1 MKGLKKTENS
11 SEKLVDGILHL
22 WLKTSY
28 PHLTRPR
35 AEAKFLANS
44 FVREFTSWVSGLDI
58 LTGAFWLGSAY
69 ASLAGNETRKK
80 HSLYFTPPYLASR
93 ILDNA
98 GKTLLWGK
106 IIDPACGGAAF
117 LAPAAER
124 VAKELVKR
132 GHTSEQVL
140 DYLEANLYGCDSDA
154 FLCKLS
160 ATFLRMILA
169 EHIASAGREPS
180 FKIQP
185 GDGLTTFKT
194 QAGTFSLVL
203 CNPPYKKL
211 TKDEAAPHQKTYADV
226 IKGQPNLYAL
236 FMRRSMRLLAPK
248 GKAVLL
254 TPMSFLSGQY
264 FSKLRQLLADEG
276 HVNQLDLIHEKAGV
290 FLGAEQDSAITVWN
304 RTNGA
309 ASSTTIY
316 ALSAG
321 GGCSYIG
328 KLLLSKADTP
338 WPVPRNL
345 ADNDLLPL
353 LQRPKHSLT
362 SYGYKPRI
370 GAIVV
375 HRDRRIRYSR
385 IGPSSKANHPVP
397 IIWASDVGTD
407 GVLRLNGHGRNE
419 FNFVDMASSTSP
431 SITKQPAIAMQRV
444 TSHEQNRRLICDW
457 EQLDVIF
464 VHWSGHWEA
473 AFPGQYHWSDRDNK
487 VVKRRSI
494 CVCGARQFRLNRR
507 SAGIVDWF
515 FECAFCNKP
524 LSPKWLQNDRDTLRI
539 IGPAMSPERLT
550 EVRMQA
556 TPYRAS
562 SAYYVKSDLFIDFK
576 EGSQQFLTYLR
587 PGREEQLKDFVA
599 KQYGFATEAVTSED
613 VQKACEGKAEC
624 AKDLA
629 DYLASIRQIEAAEQQ
644 LPNMQRWCL
653 ATEIWHTLAHRT

>member
-1 MKGLKKTENS
+1 MLPNDKNTFEKLLKGLKKTESS

-35 AEAKFLANS
+35 AEAKFLANT
-44 FVREFTSWVSGLDI
+44 FVEEFTSWVSGLDI

-69 ASLAGNETRKK
+69 AALAGNETRKK

-169 EHIASAGREPS
+169 KHIANAGREPS

-290 FLGAEQDSAITVWN
+290 FFGAEQDSAITVWN

-316 ALSAG
+316 ALSVG

-338 WPVPRNL
+338 WPVPRAL

-353 LQRPKHSLT
+353 LQRPKHSLA

-375 HRDRRIRYSR
+375 HRDRRVRYSR
-385 IGPSSKANHPVP
+385 IGPISKANHPVP

-444 TSHEQNRRLICDW
+444 TSHEQNRRLVCAPVPPS
-457 EQLDVIF
+457 LY
-464 VHWSGHWEA
+464 STYG
-473 AFPGQYHWSDRDNK
+473 G
-487 VVKRRSI
+487 VVAENH
-494 CVCGARQFRLNRR
+494 VC
-507 SAGIVDWF
+507 
-515 FECAFCNKP
+515 
-524 LSPKWLQNDRDTLRI
+524 I
-539 IGPAMSPERLT
+539 IEKTA
-550 EVRMQA
+550 
-556 TPYRAS
+556 AS
-562 SAYYVKSDLFIDFK
+562 SGITPEFLAEILKTETLDRLFRCISGATNVSAYELMRLPLPDPKRVEVSLKAGYGM
-576 EGSQQFLTYLR
+576 EGAVRIGFGLPIFDDQKLQIMKNNNLEEHTAV
-587 PGREEQLKDFVA
+587 REDR
-599 KQYGFATEAVTSED
+599 
-613 VQKACEGKAEC
+613 C
-624 AKDLA
+624 A
-629 DYLASIRQIEAAEQQ
+629 Q
-644 LPNMQRWCL
+644 
-653 ATEIWHTLAHRT
+653 